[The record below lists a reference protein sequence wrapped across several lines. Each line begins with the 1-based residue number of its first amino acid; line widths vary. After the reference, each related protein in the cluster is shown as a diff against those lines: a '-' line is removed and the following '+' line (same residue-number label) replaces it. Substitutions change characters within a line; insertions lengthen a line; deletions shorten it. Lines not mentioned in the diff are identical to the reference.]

1 MTSFS
6 CWTTPCHFRAKITLV
21 ILCHWRC
28 CCDFDVFVVVIA
40 VIVVFDNVILFVD
53 HHVSLL
59 CKDLSSALLVGVV
72 PEHVSFGSLG
82 DNYLLYHQSSQWK
95 MASGHLPRFWLI

>member
-28 CCDFDVFVVVIA
+28 CCDCDVFVVVIA

-59 CKDLSSALLVGVV
+59 CKFLSSALLVGVV
-72 PEHVSFGSLG
+72 PEHVSFGFSWNQWMESMENG
-82 DNYLLYHQSSQWK
+82 IWASSK
-95 MASGHLPRFWLI
+95 MLVDLVSK